1 MRALR
6 DITDRH
12 PVATFAV
19 LAIAVSW
26 TVWIPALSAID
37 GPAAKAALIPG
48 AFGPLVAGAVVTRMR
63 GDSVRAWLASTLSWR
78 RSGRWYVAAVTLPL
92 AVALGLGGVMVVL
105 AGGFGNGTLRPAIAV
120 FAFNMVFATVLG
132 GGQEEFGW
140 RGFALPSLQAR
151 YDALTAS
158 LIVGL
163 MWALWHAPLFVF
175 DVYAMNAAL
184 YAVSVLAFAVVLTWL
199 YNSSRACVPA
209 AILMHGSINAS
220 VNLPLQA
227 VGGPSALPVPF
238 AGLLAGGFGLV
249 AIALIAYYG
258 PQTLSARDVMTPTWT
273 DRTAATAESALTAVQ
288 TEVTEAR

>member
-1 MRALR
+1 MRALL
-6 DITDRH
+6 DTVDRH

-48 AFGPLVAGAVVTRMR
+48 AFGPLIAGAIVTRLR
-63 GDSVRAWLASTLSWR
+63 GNSVRAWLASTLFWR
-78 RSGRWYVAAVTLPL
+78 RSVRWYAAAVTVPL
-92 AVALGLGGVMVVL
+92 GVALGLGAVMIGL
-105 AGGFGNGTLRPAIAV
+105 TGGFGDGTLGPALAT

-140 RGFALPSLQAR
+140 RGFALPHLQSR
-151 YDALTAS
+151 YDAVTAS
-158 LIVGL
+158 VLIGL
-163 MWALWHAPLFVF
+163 VWSLWHAPLFAF
-175 DVYAMNAAL
+175 DVYAMNPVL
-184 YAVSVLAFAVVLTWL
+184 YAVSVLAFAVILTWL

-249 AIALIAYYG
+249 ALALIAYYG
-258 PQTLSARDVMTPTWT
+258 PQTLSARDATTPTWT
-273 DRTAATAESALTAVQ
+273 AGSVGTTTGHPTVDQR
-288 TEVTEAR
+288 EVIET

>member
-1 MRALR
+1 MRTRL
-6 DITDRH
+6 DTVDRH

-26 TVWIPALSAID
+26 TVWIPALAAID

-48 AFGPLVAGAVVTRMR
+48 AFGPLIAAAIVTRLR
-63 GDSVRAWLASTLSWR
+63 GHSVRAWLASTLSWR
-78 RSGRWYVAAVTLPL
+78 RSGRWYIAAVTFPL
-92 AVALGLGGVMVVL
+92 VIALGLGAVMFVL
-105 AGGFGNGTLRPAIAV
+105 TDGFGNGTLRPALAT

-140 RGFALPSLQAR
+140 RGFALPYLQAR
-151 YDALTAS
+151 YNALTAS
-158 LIVGL
+158 LFVGL
-163 MWALWHAPLFVF
+163 VWALWHAPLFVF
-175 DVYAMNAAL
+175 DVYVMNPAL
-184 YAVSVLAFAVVLTWL
+184 YAVSVVAFAVILTWL

-258 PQTLSARDVMTPTWT
+258 PQTLSARNVVPPTWT
-273 DRTAATAESALTAVQ
+273 DRTVVTTDNTPATDGS
-288 TEVTEAR
+288 EVTEA

>member
-1 MRALR
+1 MRTR
-6 DITDRH
+6 FDTVDRH

-26 TVWIPALSAID
+26 AVWIPALSAID

-48 AFGPLVAGAVVTRMR
+48 AFGPLIAGAIVTRLR
-63 GDSVRAWLASTLSWR
+63 GNSVRAWLASTLSWR
-78 RSGRWYVAAVTLPL
+78 RSVRWYAAAVTLPL
-92 AVALGLGGVMVVL
+92 AVALVLGVVMVAL
-105 AGGFGNGTLRPAIAV
+105 TGGFGDGTLRPALA
-120 FAFNMVFATVLG
+120 AFGFNIVFATVLG

-140 RGFALPSLQAR
+140 RGFALPHLQSR

-158 LIVGL
+158 VLIGL
-163 MWALWHAPLFVF
+163 VWSLWHAPLFAF
-175 DVYAMNAAL
+175 EVYPMNPAL
-184 YAVSVLAFAVVLTWL
+184 YAVSVLAFAVILTWL

-209 AILMHGSINAS
+209 AILIHGSINAS

-249 AIALIAYYG
+249 ALALIASHG

-273 DRTAATAESALTAVQ
+273 TGSAGTTTGHPTVDQ
-288 TEVTEAR
+288 SEVVEA

>member
-1 MRALR
+1 MRATL
-6 DITDRH
+6 DAVDRH

-26 TVWIPALSAID
+26 TVWIPALSAIN

-48 AFGPLVAGAVVTRMR
+48 AFGPLVAGAIITRLR
-63 GDSVRAWLASTLSWR
+63 GDSVRAWLSSTLSWR
-78 RSGRWYVAAVTLPL
+78 RSGRWYVAAATVPL
-92 AVALGLGGVMVVL
+92 GVAFGLGAVMVGL
-105 AGGFGNGTLRPAIAV
+105 TGGFGDGTLRPALAA
-120 FAFNMVFATVLG
+120 FAFNIVFATVLG

-151 YDALTAS
+151 YNALTAS
-158 LIVGL
+158 ILVGL
-163 MWALWHAPLFVF
+163 VWALWHAPLFVF
-175 DVYAMNAAL
+175 DVYAMNPAL
-184 YAVSVLAFAVVLTWL
+184 YAVSVIAFAVILTWL
-199 YNSSRACVPA
+199 YNSSRACVPV

-249 AIALIAYYG
+249 AVALIVYHG
-258 PQTLSARDVMTPTWT
+258 PHTLSAYDDLTPMWT
-273 DRTAATAESALTAVQ
+273 DKTVVERKRTAGTDH
-288 TEVTEAR
+288 TEVTEM

>member
-1 MRALR
+1 MRALL
-6 DITDRH
+6 DTVDRH

-26 TVWIPALSAID
+26 AVWIPALAAID
-37 GPAAKAALIPG
+37 GQAAKAALIPG
-48 AFGPLVAGAVVTRMR
+48 AFGPLVAGAIVTRLR
-63 GDSVRAWLASTLSWR
+63 GNSVRAWLASTLSWR
-78 RSGRWYVAAVTLPL
+78 RSVRWYAVAVTVPL
-92 AVALGLGGVMVVL
+92 GVAIGLGAVMVAL
-105 AGGFGNGTLRPAIAV
+105 AGGLGDGTLRPALAV
-120 FAFNMVFATVLG
+120 FAFNMVFATVLS

-140 RGFALPSLQAR
+140 RGFALPHLQSR

-158 LIVGL
+158 VLIGL
-163 MWALWHAPLFVF
+163 VWSLWHAPLFAF
-175 DVYAMNAAL
+175 DVYAMNPVL
-184 YAVSVLAFAVVLTWL
+184 YAVSVIGFAVILTWL

-249 AIALIAYYG
+249 AIALIVYYG
-258 PQTLSARDVMTPTWT
+258 PQTLSARDVGTPTWT
-273 DRTAATAESALTAVQ
+273 DRTAVTADSTPTTAN
-288 TEVTEAR
+288 TEVTEA